1 MTIFFKSPEKCS
13 ETQWSII
20 IWNVWH
26 KCIIIIIINAGQ
38 MTHLYCLCRS
48 MPWQIKQLGK
58 DMKAL
63 IFMRMS
69 SFSLWELKISML
81 WDKVCRKWLS
91 VSTECKKS
99 ARAWNH
105 LLFVSQRGWGWKGQ
119 EGTGFKKCSWLGRG
133 GREVGEEGGGGWGR
147 RVAEAF
153 HKGMFGQ
160 PLG

>member
-13 ETQWSII
+13 KTQWSII

-26 KCIIIIIINAGQ
+26 KCIIINIINAVQ
-38 MTHLYCLCRS
+38 MSHLYCLCRS

-81 WDKVCRKWLS
+81 WDKVCRKWLN

-99 ARAWNH
+99 AMLEIIFCLLAREAGVGRAKRELGSKN
-105 LLFVSQRGWGWKGQ
+105 VAGWGGV
-119 EGTGFKKCSWLGRG
+119 G
-133 GREVGEEGGGGWGR
+133 GRWGKKGGGWGR

-153 HKGMFGQ
+153 NKGMFGQ

>member
-1 MTIFFKSPEKCS
+1 MTIFLKSPEKCS
-13 ETQWSII
+13 ETHWSII

-26 KCIIIIIINAGQ
+26 KCIIIIIIINAGQ

-81 WDKVCRKWLS
+81 WDKVCRKWLN

-99 ARAWNH
+99 AMLEIIFCLLAREAGVGRAKRELGSKNAA
-105 LLFVSQRGWGWKGQ
+105 GWGGVEGRWGKKGVGAG
-119 EGTGFKKCSWLGRG
+119 EGEWQRLFIKECL
-133 GREVGEEGGGGWGR
+133 VN
-147 RVAEAF
+147 
-153 HKGMFGQ
+153 H
-160 PLG
+160 

>member
-1 MTIFFKSPEKCS
+1 MTIFLKSPEKCS
-13 ETQWSII
+13 KTQWSII

-26 KCIIIIIINAGQ
+26 KCVIIIIINAGQ
-38 MTHLYCLCRS
+38 MTHLYCLCRL

-69 SFSLWELKISML
+69 SFSLSELKISML
-81 WDKVCRKWLS
+81 WDKVCRKWLN

-99 ARAWNH
+99 AMLEIIFCLLARGAGVGRAKRELGSKNAA
-105 LLFVSQRGWGWKGQ
+105 GWGGV
-119 EGTGFKKCSWLGRG
+119 G
-133 GREVGEEGGGGWGR
+133 GRWGKKRGGWGR

-153 HKGMFGQ
+153 NKGMFGQ

>member
-13 ETQWSII
+13 KTQWSII

-38 MTHLYCLCRS
+38 MTYLYCLCRS

-133 GREVGEEGGGGWGR
+133 GREVGEEGGGWGR

-153 HKGMFGQ
+153 NKGMFGQ